1 MRIVMCCMCLVNI
14 WATTVLVG
22 CGQTGALQLPN
33 DPNYDK
39 RAQYLL
45 YKNSQA
51 DHQTENL
58 ARHQAGNQTEPAK
71 ANKVDDNIDQPAAS
85 DITE

>member
-1 MRIVMCCMCLVNI
+1 MRIVICCMSI

-45 YKNSQA
+45 YKNNQAKTQVENQARDQTEQAKENKA
-51 DHQTENL
+51 DHS
-58 ARHQAGNQTEPAK
+58 
-71 ANKVDDNIDQPAAS
+71 IDQPAAS

>member
-1 MRIVMCCMCLVNI
+1 MRIVICCMSI

-45 YKNSQA
+45 YKNNQA
-51 DHQTENL
+51 KTQVENQVRDQTE
-58 ARHQAGNQTEPAK
+58 QAKENK
-71 ANKVDDNIDQPAAS
+71 ADNTIDQPAAS

>member
-51 DHQTENL
+51 DHQ
-58 ARHQAGNQTEPAK
+58 AGNQTEPAK

>member
-1 MRIVMCCMCLVNI
+1 MRIVICCMSI

-22 CGQTGALQLPN
+22 CGQTGALQLPS

-45 YKNSQA
+45 YKNNQA
-51 DHQTENL
+51 ETPAQN
-58 ARHQAGNQTEPAK
+58 QAQNQVGNQTDQTIGNTADT
-71 ANKVDDNIDQPAAS
+71 AIDQPVTS

>member
-1 MRIVMCCMCLVNI
+1 MRIVICCMSI

-45 YKNSQA
+45 YKNNQA
-51 DHQTENL
+51 KTQVENQARDQTE
-58 ARHQAGNQTEPAK
+58 QAKENK
-71 ANKVDDNIDQPAAS
+71 ADNTIDQPAAS

>member
-1 MRIVMCCMCLVNI
+1 MRIVICCMSI

-22 CGQTGALQLPN
+22 CGQTGALQLPR

-45 YKNSQA
+45 YKNNQA
-51 DHQTENL
+51 ET
-58 ARHQAGNQTEPAK
+58 QAQNQVRNQTEQVIENK
-71 ANKVDDNIDQPAAS
+71 ADTAVDQPVTS

>member
-1 MRIVMCCMCLVNI
+1 MRIVICCMSI

-22 CGQTGALQLPN
+22 CGQTGALQLPS

-51 DHQTENL
+51 QNQARQALEN
-58 ARHQAGNQTEPAK
+58 K
-71 ANKVDDNIDQPAAS
+71 ANAATDQPAAS